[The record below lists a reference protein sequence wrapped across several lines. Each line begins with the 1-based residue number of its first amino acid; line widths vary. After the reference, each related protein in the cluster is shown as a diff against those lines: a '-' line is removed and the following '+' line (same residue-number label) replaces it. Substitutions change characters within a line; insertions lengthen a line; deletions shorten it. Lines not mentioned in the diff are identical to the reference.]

1 MKKMLEERQ
10 FPEEYTNNL
19 FNINETTPNLDI
31 DSEYTV
37 FPSRK

>member
-10 FPEEYTNNL
+10 FPEEYTQDL

-31 DSEYTV
+31 DSEYTAI
-37 FPSRK
+37 SC